1 MLKSVLYKNFLSV
14 GGMRLAG
21 IPLTLATSVLL
32 ARLLGP
38 EGYGYY
44 SFAMALV
51 PLLAIPVSSGLQQ
64 FATRQVV
71 SYRLAEQFSL
81 ARGLVSLAGMWILLY
96 SVLVFVFFLVAS
108 QLFPEIFEEKK
119 WAIMLIAIF
128 IIPFIGGN
136 SVRCGMSKALGQPFW
151 SELPLRLIQPALLL
165 GIVVLLYLWGI
176 KGANFAIYAQLISF
190 SLAFIIAV
198 IIFVLVAPAD
208 MREGNRTYEIGF
220 WARSLIPFSLLSAV
234 TLLGAQ
240 ISIVLLGILGE
251 PEAVAGMRVADRGA
265 ALVLLP
271 LTTVNMIV
279 APYIARYFKQGD
291 REKLQATLRL
301 SSRLALLFALPAASL
316 FLFFGEQIVG
326 LVFGLEYIAYAFW
339 PLVILSAS
347 QLFSVFCGSVGNV
360 LAMSHQENRAV
371 TGHILALSVNV
382 ILCFFLIPTYG
393 AVGAALATGAGL
405 IVWNLVLAY
414 FVIKQVKVSP
424 FPI

>member
-151 SELPLRLIQPALLL
+151 SELPLS
-165 GIVVLLYLWGI
+165 LY
-176 KGANFAIYAQLISF
+176 K
-190 SLAFIIAV
+190 
-198 IIFVLVAPAD
+198 
-208 MREGNRTYEIGF
+208 
-220 WARSLIPFSLLSAV
+220 
-234 TLLGAQ
+234 
-240 ISIVLLGILGE
+240 
-251 PEAVAGMRVADRGA
+251 RGA
-265 ALVLLP
+265 
-271 LTTVNMIV
+271 
-279 APYIARYFKQGD
+279 GH
-291 REKLQATLRL
+291 
-301 SSRLALLFALPAASL
+301 LFEI
-316 FLFFGEQIVG
+316 FF
-326 LVFGLEYIAYAFW
+326 
-339 PLVILSAS
+339 
-347 QLFSVFCGSVGNV
+347 
-360 LAMSHQENRAV
+360 
-371 TGHILALSVNV
+371 
-382 ILCFFLIPTYG
+382 
-393 AVGAALATGAGL
+393 
-405 IVWNLVLAY
+405 
-414 FVIKQVKVSP
+414 
-424 FPI
+424 